1 MASITIDI
9 KAETT
14 VDTIT
19 IELPH
24 YTTDGYTHY
33 AIMAPNLAISC
44 NDWFRSQ
51 QAHIWVYNN
60 VPREAMGSK
69 MTQVTRE
76 EFYKVYDAAQ
86 LRIQNALL

>member
-1 MASITIDI
+1 MASITIEI

-33 AIMAPNLAISC
+33 AIMAPDVTISC
-44 NDWFRSQ
+44 NDWHRSN
-51 QAHIWVYNN
+51 QANVWVMNK
-60 VPREAMGSK
+60 VPREAMGPK

-76 EFYKVYDAAQ
+76 EFLAVYNAAQ
-86 LRIQNALL
+86 ARIKAAI